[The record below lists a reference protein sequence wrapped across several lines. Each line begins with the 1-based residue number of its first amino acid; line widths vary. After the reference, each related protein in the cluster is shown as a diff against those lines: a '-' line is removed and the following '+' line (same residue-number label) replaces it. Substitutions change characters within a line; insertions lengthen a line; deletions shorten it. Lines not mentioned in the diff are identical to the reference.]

1 MLAEVRRN
9 DVDGR
14 CECGI
19 RRLTPPY
26 IRAGRKAKG

>member
-1 MLAEVRRN
+1 MFATVRRN

-19 RRLTPPY
+19 RGLTPAVY
-26 IRAGRKAKG
+26 HGRA